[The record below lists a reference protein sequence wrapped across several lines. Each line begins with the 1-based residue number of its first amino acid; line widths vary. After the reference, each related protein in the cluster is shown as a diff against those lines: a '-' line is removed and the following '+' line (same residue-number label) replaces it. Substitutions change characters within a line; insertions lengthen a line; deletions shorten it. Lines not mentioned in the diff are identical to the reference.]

1 VSDDQL
7 PNLRGG
13 EGQQAPGNPGGA
25 ASGAG
30 PAGSASPGG
39 APGGAP
45 AGGGGAAAPPPSG
58 SPGAPRQSGAS
69 GGSLAAVMQL
79 EVPVSIELGRTRMA
93 VEDVLALGRGS
104 VVQLD
109 RLVGQ
114 PVEVFVSDKPFA
126 TGEVV
131 VMGEKFGVRIIRIRE
146 PVQASEI
153 PS

>member
-1 VSDDQL
+1 MSDDQL
-7 PNLRGG
+7 PNLRGN
-13 EGQQAPGNPGGA
+13 EGQGAAGGAGQAPPPGGA
-25 ASGAG
+25 
-30 PAGSASPGG
+30 G
-39 APGGAP
+39 APSGPEVP
-45 AGGGGAAAPPPSG
+45 AGGRAAPAAAG
-58 SPGAPRQSGAS
+58 

-146 PVQASEI
+146 PVQAGEV

>member
-1 VSDDQL
+1 VSDEQL
-7 PNLRGG
+7 PNLT
-13 EGQQAPGNPGGA
+13 GGA
-25 ASGAG
+25 ADPRAAG
-30 PAGSASPGG
+30 RATTTT
-39 APGGAP
+39 
-45 AGGGGAAAPPPSG
+45 AAAPTAV
-58 SPGAPRQSGAS
+58 PGAT
-69 GGSLAAVMQL
+69 GGGESLAAVL
-79 EVPVSIELGRTRMA
+79 ELEMPVSIELGRTRMA
-93 VEDVLALGRGS
+93 VEEEVLALGRGS

-146 PVQASEI
+146 PAQRVSA

>member
-1 VSDDQL
+1 MSDDQL
-7 PNLRGG
+7 PNLRGN
-13 EGQQAPGNPGGA
+13 EGQGAAGGAGQAP
-25 ASGAG
+25 
-30 PAGSASPGG
+30 PA
-39 APGGAP
+39 
-45 AGGGGAAAPPPSG
+45 GAAAAG
-58 SPGAPRQSGAS
+58 GAGAPPGGRAVPSAAGS
-69 GGSLAAVMQL
+69 GGSLATVMQL

-146 PVQASEI
+146 PVQAGEV

>member
-1 VSDDQL
+1 
-7 PNLRGG
+7 
-13 EGQQAPGNPGGA
+13 
-25 ASGAG
+25 
-30 PAGSASPGG
+30 
-39 APGGAP
+39 
-45 AGGGGAAAPPPSG
+45 
-58 SPGAPRQSGAS
+58 
-69 GGSLAAVMQL
+69 M
-79 EVPVSIELGRTRMA
+79 
-93 VEDVLALGRGS
+93 EDVLALGRGS

-146 PVQASEI
+146 PIEAGEV

>member
-1 VSDDQL
+1 MSDDQL
-7 PNLRGG
+7 PNLRG
-13 EGQQAPGNPGGA
+13 EGQGAAGGA
-25 ASGAG
+25 GA
-30 PAGSASPGG
+30 
-39 APGGAP
+39 APP
-45 AGGGGAAAPPPSG
+45 AGGAGGAGAPPGGRAAPAAAG
-58 SPGAPRQSGAS
+58 

-146 PVQASEI
+146 PLQTGEV

>member
-1 VSDDQL
+1 MSDEQL
-7 PNLRGG
+7 PNLGGG
-13 EGQQAPGNPGGA
+13 EGAAPE
-25 ASGAG
+25 
-30 PAGSASPGG
+30 
-39 APGGAP
+39 
-45 AGGGGAAAPPPSG
+45 AAPPRQNPAAG
-58 SPGAPRQSGAS
+58 AANRTGEAAQASPMAS
-69 GGSLAAVMQL
+69 AESLAAVMHL
-79 EVPVSIELGRTRMA
+79 EVPVSIELGRTHMA

-114 PVEVFVSDKPFA
+114 PVEVYVSDKPFA

-146 PVQASEI
+146 PHRTEV